1 MTVDLSQFD
10 TKKTSEEGVWVE
22 IESPIDG
29 EPLGI
34 HFKILGSDSEV
45 YNKQIRKNKDKMM
58 KQGMRNIKSENLEV
72 EEIELL
78 VACTVDWDNIVD
90 NGEKLECTKENV
102 RCVYKNYPWIKD
114 QVDDFIGD
122 RSNFLSQ

>member
-22 IESPIDG
+22 IESPTDG
-29 EPLGI
+29 EPLGT

-45 YNKQIRKNKDKMM
+45 YNKQLRKNKDKMM
-58 KQGMRNIKSENLEV
+58 KQGMKNIKSENLEV

-102 RCVYKNYPWIKD
+102 RYVYKTYPWIKD
-114 QVDDFIGD
+114 QVDEFIGD

>member
-22 IESPIDG
+22 IENPIDG

-102 RCVYKNYPWIKD
+102 RYVYKNYPWIKD